1 MNVAERH
8 QRAVAQSLRFA
19 QEAADRG
26 ALGEALEWLTV
37 VEYVDDGLPVQWERA
52 RACWQAKWAAQD
64 ERQAPLSTR
73 CEDVRASGARP

>member
-37 VEYVDDGLPVQWERA
+37 VEYR
-52 RACWQAKWAAQD
+52 R
-64 ERQAPLSTR
+64 
-73 CEDVRASGARP
+73 